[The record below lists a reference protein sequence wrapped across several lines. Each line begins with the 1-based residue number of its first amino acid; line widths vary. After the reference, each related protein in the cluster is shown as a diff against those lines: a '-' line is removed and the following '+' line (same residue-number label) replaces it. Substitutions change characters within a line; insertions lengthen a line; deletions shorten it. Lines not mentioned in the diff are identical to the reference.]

1 MIKLMT
7 YLIFNLLDSFDD
19 IFGILEIFTSD
30 TIELLVEGGE
40 HITWFKIMASY
51 FQFARKD
58 AVV

>member
-1 MIKLMT
+1 VDMIKLMT

-40 HITWFKIMASY
+40 HIA
-51 FQFARKD
+51 
-58 AVV
+58 